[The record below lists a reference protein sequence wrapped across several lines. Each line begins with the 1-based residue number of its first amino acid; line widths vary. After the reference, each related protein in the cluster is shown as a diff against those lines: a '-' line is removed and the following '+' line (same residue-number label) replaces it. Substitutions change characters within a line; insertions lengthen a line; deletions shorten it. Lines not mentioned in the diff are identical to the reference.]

1 MGYNILIADDIAVN
15 SHLMVAILKKALI
28 NAAYFIAE
36 DGDRTLQCIYN
47 QDIDLVILDLMMPG
61 KDGFEV
67 LREIKGKDSYKEIP
81 VIVNSALEKME
92 SVKTALELGATDYFI
107 KPLTNDQIQVI
118 LPLKVQNALKYYEQT
133 KRLKRLNR
141 QMKNELGIARIL
153 QQKLMVDYRQFP
165 QAEVYGT
172 YIPSNEIGGDFY
184 DSIQLDEDL
193 WFIMADVMGH
203 GVASAMVSSMLKVV
217 FGESIR
223 KYHSPDQVL
232 TYLNDT
238 FNSLTKENNIFVFSA
253 FVGRI
258 NHHELSF
265 SNAGHPYPLI
275 LRRTR
280 HKIEYL
286 AENGFLI
293 GAFNGTTYVCKQI
306 GLEPGDAILAYTDGL
321 LIKKSSDSQARWDL
335 DNDLLQGQLELMG
348 KDPLSYIRAIIQN
361 ISQSKDDSFSDDVA
375 VMLIKTKSCL

>member
-15 SHLMVAILKKALI
+15 SHLMVTILKKALV
-28 NAAYFIAE
+28 NAVYFIAE
-36 DGDRTLQCIYN
+36 DGNQTLHCIDN
-47 QDIDLVILDLMMPG
+47 QEIDLVILDLMMPG

-67 LREIKGKDSYKEIP
+67 LREIKGQDQYKEIP

-92 SVKTALELGATDYFI
+92 SVKKALELGATDYFV
-107 KPLTNDQIQVI
+107 KPLTDDQIQVI

-133 KRLKRLNR
+133 KRLKQLNR
-141 QMKNELGIARIL
+141 QMKNEFSIARIL
-153 QQKLMVDYRQFP
+153 QQKLMADYRQFP
-165 QAEVYGT
+165 QAEVYGC
-172 YIPSNEIGGDFY
+172 YIPWNEIGGDFY

-223 KYHSPDQVL
+223 KYHFPDQVL
-232 TYLNDT
+232 AYLNDT

-253 FVGRI
+253 FVGLISR
-258 NHHELSF
+258 HKLFF

-280 HKIEYL
+280 HEVEYL
-286 AENGFLI
+286 EENGFLI
-293 GAFNGTTYVCKQI
+293 GAFDGTSYACKQI
-306 GLEPGDAILAYTDGL
+306 DLEPGDAVLTYTDGL
-321 LIKKSSDSQARWDL
+321 LIKKSIDSQARWGLDHDFLYGNLDL
-335 DNDLLQGQLELMG
+335 IE
-348 KDPLSYIRAIIQN
+348 KDPSSYIGAIIQN
-361 ISQSKDDSFSDDVA
+361 ISQSQEDGFSDDAA
-375 VMLIKTKSCL
+375 VMLIKTKRCL

>member
-36 DGDRTLQCIYN
+36 DGNRTLQYIYN

-67 LREIKGKDSYKEIP
+67 LREIKGRDPFKEIP

-107 KPLTNDQIQVI
+107 KPLTDEQIQVI
-118 LPLKVQNALKYYEQT
+118 LPLKVQNALKHYEQT
-133 KRLKRLNR
+133 KRLKQLNR
-141 QMKNELGIARIL
+141 QLKNELSIARVL
-153 QQKLMVDYRQFP
+153 QQKLMVGYRQFP
-165 QAEVYGT
+165 QAEVYGC
-172 YIPSNEIGGDFY
+172 YIPCNEIGGDFY

-193 WFIMADVMGH
+193 WFIMSDVMGH

-223 KYHSPDQVL
+223 KYNTPDQVL
-232 TYLNDT
+232 AYLNDT
-238 FNSLTKENNIFVFSA
+238 FNSLTKDNNIFIFSA

-258 NHHELSF
+258 SRHKLFF

-280 HKIEYL
+280 HEIQCLE
-286 AENGFLI
+286 ENGFLI
-293 GAFNGTTYVCKQI
+293 GVFNGASYACKQI
-306 GLEPGDAILAYTDGL
+306 DLEPGDAVLTYTDGL
-321 LIKKSSDSQARWDL
+321 LIKKPSSSQARWGL
-335 DNDLLQGQLELMG
+335 DNDLLYGNLELIE
-348 KDPLSYIRAIIQN
+348 KEPQSYIGAIIQN
-361 ISQSKDDSFSDDVA
+361 ISQSKEDSISDDVA
-375 VMLIKTKSCL
+375 VMLVKIKS